1 MTKGSWV
8 YCPSPMFSK
17 TCTFLYI
24 CILSYLF
31 SFLELFSSPSPFPI
45 FFFLLPPPPLF
56 PQIYLES
63 KIFLNI
69 QAVPSVVF
77 CSNAVLI
84 TTLSSSIQFF
94 SFLDALPSALAPPGM
109 TLMFLMFHI
118 LLISLFSSWYFSIFF
133 LLFLANSYVSR
144 YRKINYAQ
152 LPSFLFTTAIYG
164 FLSLISLSH
173 WMITSH
179 KITFSFYTTPSGAW
193 SYHFTLLFRLY
204 FSNNF

>member
-1 MTKGSWV
+1 
-8 YCPSPMFSK
+8 MFSK

-56 PQIYLES
+56 PQTYLES

-69 QAVPSVVF
+69 QAVPSAVF
-77 CSNAVLI
+77 YSNAVLI

-94 SFLDALPSALAPPGM
+94 SFLDALPSAPAPPGM

-118 LLISLFSSWYFSIFF
+118 LLISLFSSWYFSIF
-133 LLFLANSYVSR
+133 S
-144 YRKINYAQ
+144 
-152 LPSFLFTTAIYG
+152 
-164 FLSLISLSH
+164 
-173 WMITSH
+173 
-179 KITFSFYTTPSGAW
+179 FSFWLTLMSPGIAISIMHNFPH
-193 SYHFTLLFRLY
+193 SYLLQQYMVSFP
-204 FSNNF
+204 